1 MKTIFCDIDGVLF
14 EHPGSLDNVYN
25 VVPAILEGTHKKLQ
39 EWHMKGY
46 YIVLTTSRLPSLE
59 AITKAQLEH
68 GRIPYHQLVMGI
80 NRGTRIVINDSKP
93 DSLEPMAVGISL
105 TRNHGIKE
113 LDI

>member
-14 EHPGSLDNVYN
+14 KHPGSLDNIYDVN
-25 VVPAILEGTHKKLQ
+25 PTVLEGTHKKIQ

-59 AITKAQLEH
+59 TLTKLQLEDCH
-68 GRIPYHQLVMGI
+68 IPYHQLVMGI
-80 NRGTRIVINDSKP
+80 NRGARIVINDSKP
-93 DSLEPMAVGISL
+93 DSKEPMAIGISL
-105 TRNHGIKE
+105 KRNEGIKD